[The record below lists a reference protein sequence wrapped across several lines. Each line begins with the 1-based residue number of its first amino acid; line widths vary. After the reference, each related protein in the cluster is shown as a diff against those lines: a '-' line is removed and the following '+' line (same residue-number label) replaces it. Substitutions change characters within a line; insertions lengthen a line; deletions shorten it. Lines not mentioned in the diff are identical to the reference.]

1 MDEIRQGRI
10 LKNPEARGTESYKTP
25 GSPDRYKIKY
35 KQIKKVRKLRILS
48 IISCQISL
56 CYDYIFMDIYLH
68 VPS

>member
-35 KQIKKVRKLRILS
+35 KQIKLRKLRILS
-48 IISCQISL
+48 SIPCRISL